1 MTPVRILEAGVDETF
16 VFSFARPEDEA
27 EIRRLLKNCG
37 LPEDDIGPHVRNF
50 LVARLGN
57 EIVGSAG
64 LEFYDEVV
72 LLRSLAVVKSQRCKG
87 LGNSLTEEILKYA
100 EHLEASEVY
109 LLTMTAV
116 PFFAKH
122 GFAQLPREEAP
133 ASIRNSH
140 EFTWLCPDT
149 AVLMRRRCGR

>member
-1 MTPVRILEAGVDETF
+1 MIPVRILEAGVDETY

-27 EIRRLLKNCG
+27 EIRRLLRSCG

-57 EIVGSAG
+57 EIVGTAG

-72 LLRSLAVVKSQRCKG
+72 LLRSLAVAESQRRKG
-87 LGNSLTEEILKYA
+87 LGNTLTVEILRYA

-116 PFFAKH
+116 PFFTKH
-122 GFAQLPREEAP
+122 GFAQLAREEAP
-133 ASIRNSH
+133 ASVRNSR
-140 EFTWLCPDT
+140 EFTWLCPST
-149 AVLMRRRCGR
+149 AILMRRKYDR